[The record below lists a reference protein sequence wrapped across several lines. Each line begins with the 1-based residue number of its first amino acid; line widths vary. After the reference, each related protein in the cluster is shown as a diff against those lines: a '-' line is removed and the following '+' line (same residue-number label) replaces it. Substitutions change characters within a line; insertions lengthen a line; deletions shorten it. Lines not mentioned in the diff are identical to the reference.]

1 MKNKKALIVLGV
13 LGFLLFLKIISS
25 FGPQKQIIEQDTMLK
40 PRDIRNEFRV
50 AGGVMAR
57 NTVQIKSP
65 IDGRIEEINVH
76 EGDLVKKGQTLFWM
90 SSGERASM
98 IDAARAIGESELKRW
113 QEIYKPTPV
122 VAPMNG
128 FIISRKKEPGQTIF
142 RTDEV
147 LRMADDLIV
156 GINID
161 ETDFRYIKIGSKVRM
176 FLDAYPDQFFEGI
189 IEHMSYDAANVN
201 NVIVYEIKIRP
212 LTKPEVFRS
221 GMTVTTIITGDEKEG
236 ALSIPTSFITN
247 KGGKETVMIKTGNP
261 KKPEFKKVEVKTGV
275 SDGKATEILS
285 GLDSNETVVILKQNK
300 KNKKKSLMT
309 KK

>member
-1 MKNKKALIVLGV
+1 MKSKKALIVLGV
-13 LGFLLFLKIISS
+13 LGFLLFLKVIFSL
-25 FGPQKQIIEQDTMLK
+25 GPQKQIVEQETTLK

-50 AGGVMAR
+50 AGWVMAR

-76 EGDLVKKGQTLFWM
+76 EGDSIKKGQTLFWM

-98 IDAARAIGESELKRW
+98 IDAARAIGDSELKRW

-128 FIISRKKEPGQTIF
+128 FIISRKKEPGQTII

-161 ETDFRYIKIGSKVRM
+161 ETDFRHIKIGSKVKM
-176 FLDAYPDQFFEGI
+176 FLDAYPDQPFEGI
-189 IEHMSYDAANVN
+189 IEHVSYDAASVN
-201 NVIVYEIKIRP
+201 NVIVYEVKIRP

-221 GMTVTTIITGDEKEG
+221 GMTVTTIIIGDEKDG
-236 ALSIPTSFITN
+236 ALSIPSGFITN
-247 KGGKETVMIKTGNP
+247 KGGKETVMIKTGNA
-261 KKPEFKKVEVKTGV
+261 KKTEFKKVEVKTGV
-275 SDGKATEILS
+275 SDGRATEILS
-285 GLDSNETVVILKQNK
+285 GLDSNETVVLLKQNK
-300 KNKKKSLMT
+300 KNNKKSLAY
-309 KK
+309 